1 MDTKQ
6 QPGLGIFLALTTA
19 VFWGALPI
27 AIKQVVEVM
36 EPFTIVWY
44 RFMMAAIGLGVIL
57 ASRRQL
63 PSLKL
68 FRQCRWLVLLII
80 ATGGLLGN
88 FVFFSSSLQYLS
100 PTVSQVIGQLS
111 PVGMMV
117 ATVVILKERIR
128 ITQIIGAGM
137 LICGLLLFFNTSL
150 HQTFTHLTDY
160 TLGVALGVC
169 AAVVWVGYGV
179 AQKVL
184 LRRMASQPIL
194 LLLYTLCAIASLP
207 LAKPAAIFQL
217 NGWQFACL
225 LFCGVNTLVG
235 YGALAEAMVR
245 WQVAQVS
252 ALITL
257 TPLFTLLFSILL
269 ALAYPDMFVAPSLNL
284 VGYAG
289 AFVVVSGAMFSAI
302 GHRWWP
308 RRSEINLIAP
318 KKQSGERITE
328 KVNEVCR

>member
-6 QPGLGIFLALTTA
+6 QAGLGIFLALTTA

-27 AIKQVVEVM
+27 AMKQVLEVM
-36 EPFTIVWY
+36 EPYTIVWY
-44 RFMMAAIGLGVIL
+44 RFMMAAIGLGIIL

-68 FRQCRWLVLLII
+68 FRQRRWLVLLIV
-80 ATGGLLGN
+80 ATCGLLGN
-88 FVFFSSSLQYLS
+88 FIFFSSSLQYLS
-100 PTVSQVIGQLS
+100 PTTSQVIGQLS

-117 ATVVILKERIR
+117 ASVLILKERMR
-128 ITQIIGAGM
+128 ITQVIGAVM

-150 HQTFTHLTDY
+150 HELFTRMTDY

-169 AAVVWVGYGV
+169 AAVVWVSYGV

-184 LRRMASQPIL
+184 LRRMASQQIL
-194 LLLYTLCAIASLP
+194 LLLYTLCAIALFP
-207 LAKPAAIFQL
+207 LAKPAVIFQL

-235 YGALAEAMVR
+235 YGALAEAMAR
-245 WQVAQVS
+245 WQAAQVS
-252 ALITL
+252 ALVTL
-257 TPLFTLLFSILL
+257 TPLFTLFFSILL
-269 ALAYPDMFVAPSLNL
+269 ARAWPDMFAAPSLNF
-284 VGYAG
+284 VGYVG
-289 AFVVVSGAMFSAI
+289 AFVVVAGAMFSAI

-308 RRSEINLIAP
+308 RRTEINRVAAQ
-318 KKQSGERITE
+318 K
-328 KVNEVCR
+328 

>member
-6 QPGLGIFLALTTA
+6 QAGLGIFLALTTA

-27 AIKQVVEVM
+27 AMKQVLEVM
-36 EPFTIVWY
+36 EPYTIVWY
-44 RFMMAAIGLGVIL
+44 RFMMATIGLGIIL

-68 FRQCRWLVLLII
+68 FRQRRWLILLIV
-80 ATGGLLGN
+80 ATCGLLGN
-88 FVFFSSSLQYLS
+88 FIFFSSSLQYLS
-100 PTVSQVIGQLS
+100 PTTSQVIGQLS

-117 ATVVILKERIR
+117 ASVLILKERMR
-128 ITQIIGAGM
+128 ITQVIGAGM

-150 HQTFTHLTDY
+150 HEIFTRLTDY

-169 AAVVWVGYGV
+169 AAVVWVSYGV

-184 LRRMASQPIL
+184 LRRMASQQIL
-194 LLLYTLCAIASLP
+194 LLLYTLCAIALFP
-207 LAKPAAIFQL
+207 LAKPAVIFQL

-235 YGALAEAMVR
+235 YGALAEAMAR
-245 WQVAQVS
+245 WQAAQVS
-252 ALITL
+252 ALVTL
-257 TPLFTLLFSILL
+257 TPLFTLFFSILL
-269 ALAYPDMFVAPSLNL
+269 ALAWPDMFAAPSLNF
-284 VGYAG
+284 VGYVG
-289 AFVVVSGAMFSAI
+289 AFVVVAGAMFSAI

-308 RRSEINLIAP
+308 RRTEINLVAV
-318 KKQSGERITE
+318 KKQQPGE
-328 KVNEVCR
+328 

>member
-6 QPGLGIFLALTTA
+6 QAGLGIFLALTTA

-27 AIKQVVEVM
+27 AMKQVLEVM
-36 EPFTIVWY
+36 EPYTIVWY
-44 RFMMAAIGLGVIL
+44 RFMMVAIGLGIIL

-68 FRQCRWLVLLII
+68 FRQRRWLVLLIV
-80 ATGGLLGN
+80 ATCGLLGN
-88 FVFFSSSLQYLS
+88 FIFFSSSLQYLS
-100 PTVSQVIGQLS
+100 PTTSQVIGQLS

-117 ATVVILKERIR
+117 ASVLILKERMR
-128 ITQIIGAGM
+128 ITQVIGAVM

-150 HQTFTHLTDY
+150 HELFTRMTDY

-169 AAVVWVGYGV
+169 AAVVWVSYGV

-184 LRRMASQPIL
+184 LRRMASQQIL
-194 LLLYTLCAIASLP
+194 LLLYTLCAIALFP
-207 LAKPAAIFQL
+207 LAKPAVIFQL

-235 YGALAEAMVR
+235 YGALAEAMAR
-245 WQVAQVS
+245 WQAAQVS
-252 ALITL
+252 ALVTL
-257 TPLFTLLFSILL
+257 TPLFTLFFSILL
-269 ALAYPDMFVAPSLNL
+269 ALAWPDMFAAPSLNF
-284 VGYAG
+284 VGYVG
-289 AFVVVSGAMFSAI
+289 AFVVVAGAMFSAI

-308 RRSEINLIAP
+308 RRTEINRVAAQ
-318 KKQSGERITE
+318 K
-328 KVNEVCR
+328 

>member
-6 QPGLGIFLALTTA
+6 QAGLGIFLALTTA

-27 AIKQVVEVM
+27 AMKQVLEVM
-36 EPFTIVWY
+36 EPYTIVWY
-44 RFMMAAIGLGVIL
+44 RFMMATIGLGIIL

-68 FRQCRWLVLLII
+68 FRQRRWLVLLIV
-80 ATGGLLGN
+80 ATCGLLGN
-88 FVFFSSSLQYLS
+88 FIFFSSSLQYLS
-100 PTVSQVIGQLS
+100 PTTSQVIGQLS

-117 ATVVILKERIR
+117 ASVLILKERMR
-128 ITQIIGAGM
+128 ITQVIGAVM

-150 HQTFTHLTDY
+150 HELFTRMTDY

-169 AAVVWVGYGV
+169 AAVVWVSYGV

-184 LRRMASQPIL
+184 LRRMASQQIL
-194 LLLYTLCAIASLP
+194 LLLYTLCAITLFP
-207 LAKPAAIFQL
+207 LAKPAVIFQL

-235 YGALAEAMVR
+235 YGALAEAMAR
-245 WQVAQVS
+245 WQAAQVS
-252 ALITL
+252 ALVTL
-257 TPLFTLLFSILL
+257 TPLFTLFFSILL
-269 ALAYPDMFVAPSLNL
+269 ALAWPDMFAAPSLNF
-284 VGYAG
+284 VGYVG
-289 AFVVVSGAMFSAI
+289 AFVVVAGAMFSAI

-308 RRSEINLIAP
+308 RRTEINRVAAQ
-318 KKQSGERITE
+318 K
-328 KVNEVCR
+328 

>member
-6 QPGLGIFLALTTA
+6 QAGLGIFLALTTA

-27 AIKQVVEVM
+27 AMKQVLEVM
-36 EPFTIVWY
+36 EPYTIVWY
-44 RFMMAAIGLGVIL
+44 RFMMATIGLGIIL

-68 FRQCRWLVLLII
+68 FRQRRWLVLLIV
-80 ATGGLLGN
+80 ATCGLLGN
-88 FVFFSSSLQYLS
+88 FIFFSSSLQYLS
-100 PTVSQVIGQLS
+100 PTTSQVIGQLS

-117 ATVVILKERIR
+117 ASVLILKERIR
-128 ITQIIGAGM
+128 ITQVIGAVM

-150 HQTFTHLTDY
+150 HELFTRMTDY

-169 AAVVWVGYGV
+169 AAVVWVSYGV

-184 LRRMASQPIL
+184 LRRMASQQIL
-194 LLLYTLCAIASLP
+194 LLLYTLCAIALFP
-207 LAKPAAIFQL
+207 LAKPAVIFQL

-235 YGALAEAMVR
+235 YGALAEAMAR
-245 WQVAQVS
+245 WQAAQVS
-252 ALITL
+252 ALVTL
-257 TPLFTLLFSILL
+257 TPLFTLFFSILL
-269 ALAYPDMFVAPSLNL
+269 ALAWPDMFAAPSLNF
-284 VGYAG
+284 VGYVG
-289 AFVVVSGAMFSAI
+289 AFVVVAGAMFSAI

-308 RRSEINLIAP
+308 RRTEINRVAAQ
-318 KKQSGERITE
+318 K
-328 KVNEVCR
+328 

>member
-6 QPGLGIFLALTTA
+6 QAGLGIFLALTTA

-27 AIKQVVEVM
+27 AMKQVLEVM
-36 EPFTIVWY
+36 EPYTIVWY
-44 RFMMAAIGLGVIL
+44 RFMMAAIGLGIIL

-68 FRQCRWLVLLII
+68 FRQRRWLVLLIV
-80 ATGGLLGN
+80 ATCGLLGN
-88 FVFFSSSLQYLS
+88 FIFFSSSLQYLS
-100 PTVSQVIGQLS
+100 PTTSQVIGQLS

-117 ATVVILKERIR
+117 ASVLILKERMR
-128 ITQIIGAGM
+128 ITQVIGAGM

-150 HQTFTHLTDY
+150 HEIFTRLTDY

-169 AAVVWVGYGV
+169 AAVVWVSYGV

-184 LRRMASQPIL
+184 LRRMASQQTL
-194 LLLYTLCAIASLP
+194 LLLYTLCAIALFP
-207 LAKPAAIFQL
+207 LAKPAVIFQL

-235 YGALAEAMVR
+235 YGALAEAMAR
-245 WQVAQVS
+245 WQAAQVS
-252 ALITL
+252 ALVTL
-257 TPLFTLLFSILL
+257 TPLFTLFFSILL
-269 ALAYPDMFVAPSLNL
+269 ALAWPDMFAAPSLNF
-284 VGYAG
+284 VGYVG
-289 AFVVVSGAMFSAI
+289 AFVVVAGAMFSAI

-308 RRSEINLIAP
+308 RRTEINRVAAQ
-318 KKQSGERITE
+318 K
-328 KVNEVCR
+328 

>member
-6 QPGLGIFLALTTA
+6 QAGLGIFLALTTT

-27 AIKQVVEVM
+27 AMKQVLEVM
-36 EPFTIVWY
+36 EPYTIVWY
-44 RFMMAAIGLGVIL
+44 RFMMAAIGLGIIL

-68 FRQCRWLVLLII
+68 FRQRRWLVLLIV
-80 ATGGLLGN
+80 ATCGLLGN
-88 FVFFSSSLQYLS
+88 FIFFSSSLQYLS
-100 PTVSQVIGQLS
+100 PTTSQVIGQLS

-117 ATVVILKERIR
+117 ASVLILKERMR
-128 ITQIIGAGM
+128 ITQVIGAGM

-150 HQTFTHLTDY
+150 HEIFTRLTDY

-169 AAVVWVGYGV
+169 AAVVWVSYGV

-184 LRRMASQPIL
+184 LRRMASQQIL
-194 LLLYTLCAIASLP
+194 LLLYTLCAIALFP
-207 LAKPAAIFQL
+207 LAKPAVIFQL

-235 YGALAEAMVR
+235 YGALAEAMAR
-245 WQVAQVS
+245 WQAAQVS
-252 ALITL
+252 ALVTL
-257 TPLFTLLFSILL
+257 TPLFTLFFSILL
-269 ALAYPDMFVAPSLNL
+269 ALAWPDMFAAPSLNF
-284 VGYAG
+284 VGYVG
-289 AFVVVSGAMFSAI
+289 AFVVVAGAMFSAI

-308 RRSEINLIAP
+308 RRTEINRVAAQ
-318 KKQSGERITE
+318 K
-328 KVNEVCR
+328 